1 MLPTQ
6 ARNVTRPKPGV
17 VHGQHP
23 RHHMI
28 HIGNVIQVGQIG
40 FAMGAAVAALL
51 SLFLLIGFKANKQR
65 FDFIRF

>member
-1 MLPTQ
+1 
-6 ARNVTRPKPGV
+6 
-17 VHGQHP
+17 
-23 RHHMI
+23 MI